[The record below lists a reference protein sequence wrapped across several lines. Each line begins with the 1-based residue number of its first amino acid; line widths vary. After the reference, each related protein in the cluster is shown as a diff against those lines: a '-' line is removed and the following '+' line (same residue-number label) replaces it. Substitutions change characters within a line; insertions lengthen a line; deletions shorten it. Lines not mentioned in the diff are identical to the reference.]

1 MILGLLSSLCYLRSI
16 ECGIRMPSSPARVS
30 RVNLDGNALV
40 GWFHRQGHV
49 SISRVTAKATRVKIG
64 YGCPVERVP
73 FCSR

>member
-1 MILGLLSSLCYLRSI
+1 
-16 ECGIRMPSSPARVS
+16 
-30 RVNLDGNALV
+30 V